1 MYVVG
6 QHTPKHEVYTPNRKA
21 FKKFQCDY
29 VLFWLE
35 KMFRYARTLMDG
47 QKGVELRE
55 IEQLFPSVATSL
67 LRSQM
72 KSIAVAKKK
81 TNGRFWER
89 KKGTVTHFIN
99 RSSCQI
105 QKETRK

>member
-1 MYVVG
+1 
-6 QHTPKHEVYTPNRKA
+6 
-21 FKKFQCDY
+21 
-29 VLFWLE
+29 
-35 KMFRYARTLMDG
+35 DG